1 MIKEAIK
8 SFPGQKVGTIKILIK
23 GNKNENSVQ
32 LRFDL
37 K

>member
-1 MIKEAIK
+1 MITEATK
-8 SFPGQKVGTIKILIK
+8 SVPGQKLGTIKILIK
-23 GNKNENSVQ
+23 VNKNENSVQ

>member
-1 MIKEAIK
+1 MCNEATK
-8 SFPGQKVGTIKILIK
+8 SVPGQKVGTIKILIK